1 MNQKKRSFFL
11 TRWIDYL
18 SDFGGYIAA
27 ACLLALALMIGYEVS
42 IRYFTG
48 RPTTWV
54 LEVSVYLSMA
64 VGFLGAAYALKR
76 DSHFSI
82 TLFVDRLTENKKRIL
97 RIFTNI
103 ICIGYSITFIIKGLE
118 MAYVSYVINDVST
131 GLLAVPLWI
140 PGLLLPIGGLLLALQ
155 FFNKLLDQFS
165 NTENEVG

>member
-1 MNQKKRSFFL
+1 MNKNEVMIFIR
-11 TRWIDYL
+11 RWIDRS
-18 SDFGGYIAA
+18 SDLGGIIAA
-27 ACLLALALMIGYEVS
+27 VCLLILALMIGYEVT

-54 LEVSVYLSMA
+54 LEISVYLSMA
-64 VGFLGAAYALKR
+64 IGFLGAAYALKR

-82 TLFVDRLTENKKRIL
+82 TIFVDRLNDKKKRIL
-97 RIFTNI
+97 RVVTNI
-103 ICIGYSITFIIKGLE
+103 LCIGYSITFIVKGLE

-155 FFNKLLDQFS
+155 FFNKLIDQFDGG
-165 NTENEVG
+165 EKGHG